1 MQTFKPENGKDYKNL
16 SCTALYR
23 AFSEN
28 KTVTG
33 FVTKIDAENET
44 IKVHLGSGHMALLPF
59 SEASIYDFTYNSRS
73 PLPVQIYTLL
83 NKHIQVKITQ
93 FESEPGVIL
102 VSRKQNMRIA
112 HDYFLKLPKYSQVR
126 GIVVS
131 NTDTTA
137 FMDIGAGIVGTVHI
151 NEACVFRASNI
162 SDYLPKG
169 TDATVKKLG
178 INENSYFIL
187 SNKELDR
194 EDLKDYFGKT
204 FTAIVDAPVV
214 NTNINGYFVHIT
226 PQLKGIMDAPKGI
239 YLPEGAEVKV
249 LVHNYSRRGLKL
261 VLKEIL

>member
-1 MQTFKPENGKDYKNL
+1 MPTFKPESGKDYKNL
-16 SCTALYR
+16 RQSELCQ
-23 AFSEN
+23 AFNDN

-44 IKVHLGSGHMALLPF
+44 LKIHLGSGNMALLPF
-59 SEASIYDFTYNSRS
+59 SEATIYDFTYNSRS

-83 NKHIQVKITQ
+83 NKHVQVKITHFQ
-93 FESEPGVIL
+93 PESNIIF

-112 HDYFLKLPKYSQVR
+112 YDYFLKLPKYSQVR

-162 SDYLPKG
+162 SDFLPKG
-169 TDATVKKLG
+169 TIANEKKLDVG
-178 INENSYFIL
+178 ENSYFIL

-194 EDLKDYFGKT
+194 DDLKGYIGQE

-214 NTNINGYFVHIT
+214 NTTANGYFVHIT

>member
-23 AFSEN
+23 AFSDN

-112 HDYFLKLPKYSQVR
+112 YDYFLKLPKYSQVR

-162 SDYLPKG
+162 SDFLPKG
-169 TDATVKKLG
+169 TIANVKKLDVG
-178 INENSYFIL
+178 ENSYFIL

-194 EDLKDYFGKT
+194 EDLKDYLGKT